1 MAERGTH
8 ESQLDHVEKRWFAV
22 RTRFKSEKVVLK
34 QLLAKEIDAYLPL
47 LQLVRRYHR
56 KVKKVQLPLIP
67 GYIFVRIVKSQYVP
81 TLETQYVAGFVKFAH
96 AVAAVSAGEI
106 DLLKRI
112 TGFHQDV
119 EVVALDFAMGEEVE
133 IATGNL
139 AGMIGKLV
147 EVKQKNRV
155 LIEIRSV
162 NLGLLLEID
171 TQNLLKTKYILAR

>member
-1 MAERGTH
+1 MAEKVAN

-22 RTRFKSEKVVLK
+22 RTRSKAEKVVHK
-34 QLLAKEIDAYLPL
+34 QLLAKDIEAYLPL
-47 LQLVRRYHR
+47 LQLVRRYQR
-56 KVKKVQLPLIP
+56 KVKTVQLPLIP
-67 GYIFVRIVKSQYVP
+67 GYIFVRIAKAQYVA
-81 TLETQYVAGFVKFAH
+81 TVETEHVAGFVKFGNIIT
-96 AVAAVSAGEI
+96 AVPQKEL
-106 DLLKRI
+106 DLLRRI
-112 TGFHQDV
+112 TGFPQEV
-119 EVVALDFAMGEEVE
+119 EVVSLDYVVGEEVE